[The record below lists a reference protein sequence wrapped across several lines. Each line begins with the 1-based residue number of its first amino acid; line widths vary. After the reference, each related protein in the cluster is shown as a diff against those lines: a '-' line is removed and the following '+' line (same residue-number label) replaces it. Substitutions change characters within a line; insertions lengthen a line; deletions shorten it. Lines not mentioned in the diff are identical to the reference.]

1 MFFYGNYFI
10 MLKTIKHILLIF
22 ILILPL
28 HVFSQYSFLSTAT
41 QKEVHRLNEII
52 NKALK
57 KYKTYSIEDT
67 TTQLFILY
75 NFRIMDSISKNEL
88 LDGSFLQKLMPINLC
103 YRKYRYNP
111 TDPNPKCKDTLL
123 YATTFIYYSDEKEI
137 ASFSYHKKV
146 FVRYK
151 NENYYRP
158 HIYDE
163 VVKLLWNKKNLFIF
177 DGTPILG
184 DCNTYFIV
192 NEQLEI
198 FVLFNEF
205 DVPCKM
211 SRSNEPDGHFNVL
224 PIKEFIDQYWDRFL
238 KRNGSILTD

>member
-1 MFFYGNYFI
+1 M
-10 MLKTIKHILLIF
+10 
-22 ILILPL
+22 ILPL

-88 LDGSFLQKLMPINLC
+88 LDGSFLQKLIPVYIG
-103 YRKYRYNP
+103 YIKGRHNP
-111 TDPNPKCKDTLL
+111 TDPNQKYKDTLL
-123 YATTFIYYSDEKEI
+123 SSTTFIYYSEKKDFALFRDYTYYKRI
-137 ASFSYHKKV
+137 

-158 HIYDE
+158 HVFDE
-163 VVKLLWNKKNLFIF
+163 VVKRLWNKKNLFIF

-211 SRSNEPDGHFNVL
+211 SRSNEPDGHFKVL
-224 PIKEFIDQYWDRFL
+224 PIKEFIDKHWDRFL